1 MIYQQVIYLANVL
14 SIACSDGKITPDEDK
29 ILKSIAS
36 RIGADVNTVEQAK
49 KLLIKG
55 NYVLQPLKVTTDRVR
70 NIEDMV
76 MVAMADGKLGES
88 EAAPIEQFTDML
100 GITQKEMDSIVA
112 RAQAK
117 LQEDTEAIR
126 YTKRRVAR
134 KAKTVS
140 PPPPLPEVVPPP
152 LPPLPVSTK
161 VEQHVVEK
169 KQKLHSLSKPSGH
182 HQRKKQKKPEDR
194 RPVSKDQYKP
204 PADGLVITF
213 SGSSS
218 DVMTVALDAL
228 RSAPESGEHRT
239 SSGKLYY
246 GIWPDANLVKATGVA
261 LAIAGLLSR
270 KVYVNGEEVSWDDL
284 FAFTRCAVKRIASDN
299 PVEYC
304 FGCYDES
311 LNIWGCRQA
320 GMDWSETAEWFAL
333 GSFKDADGFIFD
345 KNAISAMLEKR
356 LRHVAICP
364 FLSRACMSAALE
376 KLPRTIKAKS
386 GWRFSEVA
394 GDATKSVLRTVTEN
408 VHGCL
413 YSYEA
418 QVNGMVPANEYEAIR
433 LIRGAAKACGIKNLD
448 IGRIRMNQRAGA

>member
-345 KNAISAMLEKR
+345 KNAISAMPETTPCSCCTNTDIDHQGVFLIKPSQVDGYAR
-356 LRHVAICP
+356 TYNPVHLRWDRKISVHPDFKVMNFGESKGETFEGVLIYP
-364 FLSRACMSAALE
+364 TQNMIEWIGDNSVNLSDGARA
-376 KLPRTIKAKS
+376 
-386 GWRFSEVA
+386 
-394 GDATKSVLRTVTEN
+394 
-408 VHGCL
+408 
-413 YSYEA
+413 
-418 QVNGMVPANEYEAIR
+418 
-433 LIRGAAKACGIKNLD
+433 
-448 IGRIRMNQRAGA
+448 